1 MAVIPTGRVLLNAK
15 ALLTK
20 AGLSLG
26 MTYADFGAGALG
38 HFVLP
43 ATEMVGREGTVY
55 AVDILKS
62 VLQAIGSRARME
74 GANNLKTVWGN
85 IEKMRGVKISDHSVD
100 LLSCVNIVNLLD
112 KSAGVISEISR
123 VLVPGGLYLFR
134 ENGSP
139 RHQDADRQ
147 IRVAYFTKEELE
159 KMVDESGFQI
169 LEGDQPIESGDDPE
183 RVGGKK
189 IAWETILKKVRK

>member
-123 VLVPGGLYLFR
+123 VLKPGGLLLLVDWQRAGASF
-134 ENGSP
+134 GP
-139 RHQDADRQ
+139 P
-147 IRVAYFTKEELE
+147 LE
-159 KMVDESGFQI
+159 RRSHPEAVKAKLQQAGFVP
-169 LEGDQPIESGDDPE
+169 LDFFEAGPNHWGML
-183 RVGGKK
+183 
-189 IAWETILKKVRK
+189 LKK